1 MGNRVKSF
9 YLVTKLRDL
18 SFQNA
23 KMIQIIHST
32 LKQKSKKSSEILE
45 EIDKVEIF
53 SLMLTMFNDLIR
65 FEDNWKNME
74 KYSSLPSES
83 NNYPS

>member
-23 KMIQIIHST
+23 KMIQIIYST
-32 LKQKSKKSSEILE
+32 LKQKGKNSQEILE

-53 SLMLTMFNDLIR
+53 SLMLTMYNDLIR
-65 FEDNWKNME
+65 F
-74 KYSSLPSES
+74 
-83 NNYPS
+83 